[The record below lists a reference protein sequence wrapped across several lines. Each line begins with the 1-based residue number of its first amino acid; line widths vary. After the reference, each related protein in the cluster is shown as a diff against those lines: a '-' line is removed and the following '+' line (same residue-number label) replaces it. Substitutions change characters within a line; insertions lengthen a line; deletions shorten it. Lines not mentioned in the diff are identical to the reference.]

1 MEIINLTKE
10 DFLYMLLDD
19 DPFDSG
25 YYGKLY
31 LKDNKLYKINYRDFM
46 EMLVKDNKLDID
58 EFVDN
63 DLKILMSFNY
73 NYKNP
78 EYRAKEFDRLKDTKT
93 NDLITGVLS
102 YRDLFVGIIMN
113 YYKGYIPLTK
123 AINDLS
129 LEQINCF
136 IDKAK
141 ELVYDLMEHGIVP
154 RDIKE
159 DNILVNLETND
170 VKLIDLDDIHTI
182 YGPLDYVEKYPHH
195 GLSVRC
201 GFADMTKRLTVDKR
215 KVKTLSDELRK
226 LDWY

>member
-1 MEIINLTKE
+1 MEIISLTKE
-10 DFLYMLLDD
+10 EFLYMLLSDNS
-19 DPFDSG
+19 FDSG

-58 EFVDN
+58 ELVDN

-102 YRDLFVGIIMN
+102 YRNLFVGIIMN

-123 AINDLS
+123 AASNLTF
-129 LEQINCF
+129 EQINYF

-141 ELVYDLMEHGIVP
+141 ELVYDLMEHGIVS

-182 YGPLDYVEKYPHH
+182 YGPLDYVKKYPHH
-195 GLSVRC
+195 ELSVRC
-201 GFADMTKRLTVDKR
+201 GFDDMTKRVTVDKR

-226 LDWY
+226 LD